1 MAAAEIID
9 THLHLIARNRL
20 SYPWLAGV
28 AALDRDAR
36 YERYAE
42 EARRCGVTGA
52 LHMEADVAE
61 PDIEAETQ
69 TVETLAR
76 EGATLIRGAISACRP
91 ESSGLSRLP
100 RADARRSVRQGFSP
114 RAACRP

>member
-1 MAAAEIID
+1 MASASIID
-9 THLHLIARNRL
+9 THLHLLYRDRL

-61 PDIEAETQ
+61 PDIEAETGN
-69 TVETLAR
+69 VEALA
-76 EGATLIRGAISACRP
+76 AT
-91 ESSGLSRLP
+91 GL
-100 RADARRSVRQGFSP
+100 A
-114 RAACRP
+114 